1 MPVGLHFDPA
11 SLSNEL
17 LPAILNNWSMID
29 NKAQSPETLFRYHW
43 GCRSAHGAA
52 KGVRYEDTCLDRRT
66 ACGGLAGRRAAT
78 ATTGAWCRRPDK
90 QFDPS
95 KQYMYRRNGC
105 DFLQPTHRPEPRG
118 LRIKHCYSRQ
128 LTLNEGRVSTTC
140 SGSRAAWGSPR
151 RRRRPRPEH

>member
-118 LRIKHCYSRQ
+118 LRIKHRVFGIERHVWNQ
-128 LTLNEGRVSTTC
+128 RRLRIERRGRSWC
-140 SGSRAAWGSPR
+140 RLKQWY
-151 RRRRPRPEH
+151 